1 MNGDIVKLLHNWIRA
16 DRYDILK
23 DGSDNTVY
31 LVYRGNEKYILRQSK
46 KLKKKKDFEFEIN
59 FIEYLSEHNLP
70 VPKVIR
76 NNQGSPITYYN
87 DVAYCLFSFCSGD
100 KFCIDKEHSPSFS
113 LAYNAGQTLA
123 HFHMISKEYSYKV
136 PPRRTMISELRR
148 VIRTS
153 RGFAKHYE
161 NGINFVHEVE
171 EMLDSPILKNKP
183 NCIIHN
189 DFRAHNLLFNKD
201 QVSAIL
207 DFDWACPGN
216 SLKDLGHA
224 LVEWSYPDGA
234 KEHNPAI
241 FHHFLKGYTSIFP
254 DIELDQL
261 QFWIRFSCLSDA
273 ATYFRDRLYDT
284 TKIRPIR
291 SYMYKKYLYFS
302 SQNIA

>member
-1 MNGDIVKLLHNWIRA
+1 MESDIVRLLHNWGRA
-16 DRYDILK
+16 DRYEILQ

-31 LVYRGNEKYILRQSK
+31 LVYSGIDKYILRRSK
-46 KLKKKKDFEFEIN
+46 KRKKKKDFEFEVN
-59 FIEYLSEHNLP
+59 FIEYLSKHNLP

-76 NNQGSPITYYN
+76 NSQNAPITYYG
-87 DVAYCLFSFCSGD
+87 DVAYCLFSFCNGD
-100 KFCIDKEHSPSFS
+100 RFCIDKEHLPSCS

-123 HFHMISKEYSYKV
+123 RFHLISKDYYYKV
-136 PPRRTMISELRR
+136 PPQRTMISELKR
-148 VIRTS
+148 VIKTPC
-153 RGFAKHYE
+153 GFARHYE

-171 EMLDSPILKNKP
+171 KMLASPILKNKP
-183 NCIIHN
+183 DCIIHN
-189 DFRAHNLLFNKD
+189 DFRAHNLLFNKEH
-201 QVSAIL
+201 VSAIL

-224 LVEWSYPDGA
+224 LAEWSYPDGA
-234 KEHNPAI
+234 QEHNPDI
-241 FHHFLKGYTSIFP
+241 FYHFLNGYTSIFP
-254 DIELDQL
+254 NIEREQL

-284 TKIRPIR
+284 ARIRPIR